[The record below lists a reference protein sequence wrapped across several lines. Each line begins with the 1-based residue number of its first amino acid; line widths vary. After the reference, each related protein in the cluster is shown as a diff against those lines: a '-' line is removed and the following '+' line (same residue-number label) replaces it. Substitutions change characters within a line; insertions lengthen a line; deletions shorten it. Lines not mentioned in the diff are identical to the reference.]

1 MVKHFISRG
10 VPSSVITLIVSVT
23 VGYGAMVVASL
34 D

>member
-10 VPSSVITLIVSVT
+10 VPSSVITLIVTVT
-23 VGYGAMVVASL
+23 IGYGAMAVAGL